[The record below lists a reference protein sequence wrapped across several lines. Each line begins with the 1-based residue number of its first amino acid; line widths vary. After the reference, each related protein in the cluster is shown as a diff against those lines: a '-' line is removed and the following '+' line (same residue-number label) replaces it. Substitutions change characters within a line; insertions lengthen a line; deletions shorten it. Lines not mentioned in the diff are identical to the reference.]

1 MTFVGADAGTYL
13 TNLIGGLGSGS
24 VLFLVASGLT
34 LIFGALRVLNFA
46 HGGLVLLGMYFTY
59 ELQNGIGWS
68 NPLFWI
74 VMLLAALLVG
84 ACGLGLEI
92 GFFRPIYR
100 RPLLT
105 QLIVTFSFALI
116 IAGAIRYQ
124 IGGGGTTTLGPP
136 PFLRG
141 FVEVGSGT
149 VSYFKLA
156 SIGVAIAVGLGM
168 WAMLYRTGLG
178 RMIRAAVSDPELLAL
193 SGVNVRWLFTGVFV
207 IAAILAGF
215 AGSILT
221 FEGSFNAGAGDVII
235 TAFIVV
241 VIGGLGSI
249 LGAYIG
255 AMLITTFEALV
266 TVVFSTNPQLQSLA
280 SIGVVYLILVV
291 VLAVR
296 PQGLLGR
303 PE

>member
-1 MTFVGADAGTYL
+1 VNVVGADAGVYL

-59 ELQNGIGWS
+59 ELQNAIGWS
-68 NPLFWI
+68 NPLFWV
-74 VMLLAALLVG
+74 VMLLASVAVG
-84 ACGLGLEI
+84 LCGLVLEV

-116 IAGAIRYQ
+116 IAGVVRYQ
-124 IGGGGTTTLGPP
+124 IGGGGTTTHGPP
-136 PFLRG
+136 PFLRDYIQIG
-141 FVEVGSGT
+141 TGT
-149 VSYFKLA
+149 VSYFKLT
-156 SIGVAIAVGLGM
+156 SIAVAIAVAIGM
-168 WAMLYRTGLG
+168 WAMLYKTGLG

-207 IAAILAGF
+207 IAATLAGF

-221 FEGSFNAGAGDVII
+221 FEGSFNANAGSVII
-235 TAFIVV
+235 EAFIVV

-249 LGAYIG
+249 SGAFIG
-255 AMLITTFEALV
+255 ALLITVFEALV
-266 TVVFSTNPQLQSLA
+266 TAVFSSNPQLQSLL
-280 SIGVVYLILVV
+280 SIGIVYLILVV

-296 PQGLLGR
+296 PQGLRGSTA
-303 PE
+303 